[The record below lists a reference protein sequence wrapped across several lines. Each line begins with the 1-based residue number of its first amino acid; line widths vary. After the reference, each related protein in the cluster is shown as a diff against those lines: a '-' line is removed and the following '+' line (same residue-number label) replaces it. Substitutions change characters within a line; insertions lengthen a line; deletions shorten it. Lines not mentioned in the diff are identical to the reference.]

1 MRRGK
6 NRLRRMNE
14 LEKMATGEL
23 YDFSKPEIME
33 SFRRCRER
41 LARFNAASP
50 DEETEYRAALAG
62 LMPASDPSATVIPP
76 FRCDHGHT
84 IRLGR
89 KVFVNTNCTFLD
101 SGGITVGDHTLIGPN
116 CQLYTPQHPIDYLER
131 RQTKESARPIV
142 IGSDCWLGG
151 GVIVCPGVRI
161 GDRSIIA
168 AGSVVVHDIPED
180 SLAAGN
186 PAVVKRKL
194 R

>member
-1 MRRGK
+1 
-6 NRLRRMNE
+6 MNE

-131 RQTKESARPIV
+131 R
-142 IGSDCWLGG
+142 
-151 GVIVCPGVRI
+151 
-161 GDRSIIA
+161 RS
-168 AGSVVVHDIPED
+168 
-180 SLAAGN
+180 
-186 PAVVKRKL
+186 
-194 R
+194 

>member
-1 MRRGK
+1 
-6 NRLRRMNE
+6 
-14 LEKMATGEL
+14 
-23 YDFSKPEIME
+23 ME
-33 SFRRCRER
+33 SFRRCRKR

-142 IGSDCWLGG
+142 IGQDCWLGG

>member
-1 MRRGK
+1 
-6 NRLRRMNE
+6 MNE

-62 LMPASDPSATVIPP
+62 SARIPTLRPRSSRPSGATTGT
-76 FRCDHGHT
+76 RSG
-84 IRLGR
+84 LGR

-142 IGSDCWLGG
+142 IGQDCWLGG